1 MTMDV
6 RRFGVRALPSLAL
19 ALGMSL
25 VAHAAQAQSSADA
38 CASGDPQ
45 ARVGA
50 CTLLLNRTGL
60 DPAAKLTAYV
70 NRGRAE
76 DALDQVDAALKDYA
90 SALAID
96 PTNAMALRSRAVT
109 LHSHG
114 RSADAIADLTR
125 ALASHVD
132 DAITLRVRGTVYA
145 ESGQLGRAVEDFSKV
160 LDQVP
165 GDLTAREGRG
175 LALAAAGDHGRAIQD
190 FTRVL
195 QREPRAQVARAARA
209 YSLFRT
215 AQYQRAITDWDLL
228 LKADPA
234 QPAVIYCRGAAKVL
248 GGDATGRADMDAVRQ
263 QQPEVAAAQA
273 SACPVPAP

>member
-1 MTMDV
+1 MDV
-6 RRFGVRALPSLAL
+6 RFGVRALPSLAL
-19 ALGMSL
+19 ALAMTL
-25 VAHAAQAQSSADA
+25 VAHAAQQPSADA

-60 DPAAKLTAYV
+60 DPASKLTAYM
-70 NRGRAE
+70 NRARAE

-114 RSADAIADLTR
+114 RSAEAITDLTR

-145 ESGQLGRAVEDFSKV
+145 ESGQIARAVEDFSKV
-160 LDQVP
+160 LDQMP
-165 GDLTAREGRG
+165 SDLTAREGRA

-195 QREPRAQVARAARA
+195 QREPRARVARAARA
-209 YSLFRT
+209 FSLFRT
-215 AQYQRAITDWDLL
+215 RQYQRAITDWDQL
-228 LKADPA
+228 LKDDPA
-234 QPAVIYCRGAAKVL
+234 QPAVVYCRGAAKVL
-248 GGDATGRADMDAVRQ
+248 SGDDTGRADMDSVRQ
-263 QQPEVAAAQA
+263 QKPDVAAAQA
-273 SACPVPAP
+273 AVCRVPPQ